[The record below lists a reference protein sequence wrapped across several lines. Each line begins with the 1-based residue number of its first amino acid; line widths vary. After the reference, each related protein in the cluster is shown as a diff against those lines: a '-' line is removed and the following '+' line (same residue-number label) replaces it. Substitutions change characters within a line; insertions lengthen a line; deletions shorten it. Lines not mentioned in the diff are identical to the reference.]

1 MKVIDEKDE
10 LLANEEE
17 VWAEP
22 NIYGHLYA
30 RHLSRRLPPPSP
42 CRWMFMACAKD
53 HPNISL
59 NPDVLGGIPHIANT
73 RLSVGQLLGR
83 IYALGSIM
91 AVAEYYSENNLT
103 EDLVKEAISFA
114 QDFVES
120 AGDPYQI
127 HD

>member
-10 LLANEEE
+10 LLFNDEKT
-17 VWAEP
+17 WSEP
-22 NIYGHLYA
+22 NFQRHLFA

-42 CRWMFMACAKD
+42 SRWMFMMCAND

-59 NPDVLGGIPHIANT
+59 NPEVLGGIPHIKNT

-83 IYALGSIM
+83 VYALGSIM
-91 AVAEYYSENNLT
+91 AVANYYSEINLT
-103 EDLVKEAISFA
+103 EDLVKEAVSFA
-114 QDFVES
+114 QDFVEC